1 MLYSKSYIKSASHDW
16 VVFIHGAGGSSSIWF
31 RQLRDF
37 RKHFNVLLVDLR
49 GHGRSQPFIQ
59 SFYENKYTFEAV
71 SRDVIDV
78 LDEKGINKAHF
89 VGISLGSIIIRT
101 ISDLAPDRVQ
111 SMVMGGAVTRL
122 TVKSRLLVA
131 VGNAFKK
138 FVPFIWL
145 YSILAWVI
153 MPRKHHAESRTLF
166 IREARRLCQKEFL
179 RWIQLTSEL
188 KPVLNLFHEKESLSP
203 TLYLMGEQDHMF
215 LPPVRQL
222 VQQHRLA
229 SLEVFENCGHVCNV
243 DQPHLFNRTAIRFIL
258 SNRCSGTPA
267 IAV

>member
-1 MLYSKSYIKSASHDW
+1 MLYSKSYIKGPEHDW

-37 RKHFNVLLVDLR
+37 REHFNVLLVDLR

-78 LDEKGINKAHF
+78 LDEKGIHKAHF

-101 ISDLAPDRVQ
+101 ISDLAPERVQ

-122 TVKSRLLVA
+122 TVKSRMLVSI
-131 VGNAFKK
+131 GNAFKK
-138 FVPFIWL
+138 VVPFMWL

-188 KPVLNLFHEKESLSP
+188 KPVLKLFHEKESLSP

-215 LPPVRQL
+215 LPPVKQL
-222 VQQHRLA
+222 VAQHRQ
-229 SLEVFENCGHVCNV
+229 SYLEVFKNCGHVCNV
-243 DQPHLFNRTAIRFIL
+243 DQPQLFNQSAIRFIL
-258 SNRCSGTPA
+258 TNKCA
-267 IAV
+267 AVTF

>member
-1 MLYSKSYIKSASHDW
+1 MLYSKSYIKGPAHDW
-16 VVFIHGAGGSSSIWF
+16 VIFIHGAGGSSSIWF

-37 RKHFNVLLVDLR
+37 REHFNVLLVDLR

-71 SRDVIDV
+71 SRDVLDV
-78 LDEKGINKAHF
+78 LDEKGIGKAHF

-101 ISDLAPDRVQ
+101 ISDLAPERVQ

-138 FVPFIWL
+138 IVPFIWL

-153 MPRKHHAESRTLF
+153 MPRRHHAESRTLF

-179 RWIQLTSEL
+179 RWIQLTSEM
-188 KPVLNLFHEKESLSP
+188 KPVLRLFHEKESHLP

-215 LPPVRQL
+215 LPPVKQL
-222 VQQHRLA
+222 VQQHQH
-229 SLEVFENCGHVCNV
+229 SYLEVFRNCGHVCNV
-243 DQPHLFNRTAIRFIL
+243 DQPHLFNKKAICFIL
-258 SNRCSGTPA
+258 TNKCVA
-267 IAV
+267 